1 MPKRKRTNYRRVR
14 RKRRR
19 ISRRRRRRG
28 VPRGIIPNTRLVKHR
43 YVDNDVY
50 LNSTSG
56 GSPAT
61 YVFSAN
67 GMYDPDITGVGHQPL
82 GFDEMTTLYNHFTVV
97 GCKITY
103 TIVSQDNGYAH
114 IVAVKLGTDTTPT
127 ADMENLLENGKC
139 RWALLPR
146 ADGGVVKKLTL
157 RVNPNKF
164 LGISKP
170 MSEDDLKGTA
180 AENPAKQAYLQ
191 LSCGPLQA
199 QDTYGVRGQVVIEY
213 TAVWTS
219 PKLLTES

>member
-1 MPKRKRTNYRRVR
+1 MPKRKRNYRKFRQ

-19 ISRRRRRRG
+19 RFRKKSG

-43 YVDNDVY
+43 YIDNDVY

-56 GSPAT
+56 GSPAS
-61 YVFSAN
+61 YIFSAN
-67 GMYDPDITGVGHQPL
+67 GMFDPDITGVGHQPL
-82 GFDEMTTLYNHFTVV
+82 AFDEMTTLYNHYTVV

-114 IVAVKLGTDTTPT
+114 VVAVKLSTDTTPT
-127 ADMENLLENGKC
+127 SDMENLLENGKC
-139 RWALLPR
+139 RWAILPR
-146 ADGGVVKKLTL
+146 ADGGVVSKLTL

-180 AENPAKQAYLQ
+180 AANPAKQAYLQ
-191 LSCGPLQA
+191 LSCGPLQPV
-199 QDTYGVRGQVVIEY
+199 DTYGVRGQVTIEY
-213 TAVWTS
+213 TAVWSS